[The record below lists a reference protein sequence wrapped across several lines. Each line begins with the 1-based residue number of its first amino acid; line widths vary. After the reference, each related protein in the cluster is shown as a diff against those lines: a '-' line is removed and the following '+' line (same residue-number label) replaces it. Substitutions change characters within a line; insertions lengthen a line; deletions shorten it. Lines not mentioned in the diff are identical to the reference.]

1 MQNHSCKYR
10 IMSIIVIT
18 ILGLMVFFKY
28 KSTEG
33 MVQDYFRSECKVIT
47 DRLIAQNWYGKC
59 GNKILSNSITIEF
72 ELPHMIKVG
81 NTISHTY
88 NEKDFFGG
96 GEGMYLVGPPEKIK
110 ISLYP
115 IVDLNSQGKDVLRYG
130 SYGIKRSE
138 LVHVLVDELVS
149 ASMKGEQ
156 FINGE
161 ASKQEELEAWRLA
174 ESALCC
180 FYNHRVKIPAS
191 YSKPQYGP
199 NNPNYQSVCYIVK

>member
-1 MQNHSCKYR
+1 MERHSCKYR
-10 IMSIIVIT
+10 IVSVFIIT
-18 ILGLMVFFKY
+18 ILGLIVFFKY
-28 KSTEG
+28 KPTDG
-33 MVQDYFRSECKVIT
+33 MVQDYFRSECLVIT
-47 DRLIAQNWYGKC
+47 ERLIAQNWHGEC
-59 GNKILSNSITIEF
+59 GNKILSNSIAIEF
-72 ELPHMIKVG
+72 ELPYMLKVG
-81 NTISHTY
+81 NSVHHTY
-88 NEKDFFGG
+88 KEKEFFGG
-96 GEGMYLVGPPEKIK
+96 GEGIYLVGPPEKIK

-115 IVDLNSQGKDVLRYG
+115 ITELDSYEKDVLRYG

-138 LVHVLVDELVS
+138 LVHILIDELVS

-199 NNPNYQSVCYIVK
+199 NNPNYRSVCYLLK